1 MRSTRRGR
9 GLVTLL
15 LLLLASLAISA
26 CGAAPGTEEDEVSQ
40 AAKVEPIPGTH
51 MKQIVLEP
59 EAVERLGIRT
69 TAVRPWHERD
79 GGVGVQVPH
88 ASVFYAA
95 EGASFIYTN
104 PKPRTYVRQKVV
116 IDDIIRG
123 KAYLAKG
130 PPPGTTVVTEG
141 ASELLG
147 VETGV
152 EE

>member
-1 MRSTRRGR
+1 MSFTSRGR
-9 GLVTLL
+9 IAL

-26 CGAAPGTEEDEVSQ
+26 CGAAPGAEEEEGAST

-51 MKQIVLEP
+51 MKRIVLEP
-59 EAVERLGIRT
+59 EAVERLGVRT
-69 TAVRPWHERD
+69 AVVRPWHESD

-104 PKPRTYVRQKVV
+104 PKPRIYVRQKVV

-130 PPPGTTVVTEG
+130 PPPGTTVVTDG

>member
-1 MRSTRRGR
+1 M
-9 GLVTLL
+9 
-15 LLLLASLAISA
+15 LLASLAISA
-26 CGAAPGTEEDEVSQ
+26 CGAAPGTEEEEAPQ

-51 MKQIVLEP
+51 LKRIVLEP
-59 EAVERLGIRT
+59 EAVQRLGIRT
-69 TAVRPWHERD
+69 VVVKPWHESD

-88 ASVFYAA
+88 AAVFYAA

-104 PKPRTYVRQKVV
+104 PKPRTYIRQKVV

-123 KAYLAKG
+123 NAYLAKG
-130 PPPGTTVVTEG
+130 PPPGTTVVTDG

>member
-1 MRSTRRGR
+1 MRSTKSGR
-9 GLVTLL
+9 GLVALM
-15 LLLLASLAISA
+15 LLLASLAVSA
-26 CGAAPGTEEDEVSQ
+26 CGAAPGTADEASS

-59 EAVERLGIRT
+59 EAVQRLGIRT

-104 PKPRTYVRQKVV
+104 PEPRTYVRQKVV
-116 IDDIIRG
+116 IDDVIRG

>member
-1 MRSTRRGR
+1 MRSTNRGVVA
-9 GLVTLL
+9 LA
-15 LLLLASLAISA
+15 LLLASLAISA
-26 CGAAPGTEEDEVSQ
+26 CGAAPGTAEDEASS

-51 MKQIVLEP
+51 LKRIVLEP
-59 EAVERLGIRT
+59 AAVKRLGIRT
-69 TAVRPWHERD
+69 AVVRPWHERD
-79 GGVGVQVPH
+79 GGVGVRVPH

-104 PKPRTYVRQKVV
+104 PAPRTYVRKKVV
-116 IDDIIRG
+116 IDDVIRG

-130 PPPGTTVVTEG
+130 PPPGTTVVTDG

>member
-1 MRSTRRGR
+1 MRSTRRW
-9 GLVTLL
+9 
-15 LLLLASLAISA
+15 LLALSMLAAVLALSA
-26 CGAAPGTEEDEVSQ
+26 CGAAPGTEEEAPE

-51 MKQIVLEP
+51 MKKIVLEP
-59 EAVERLGIRT
+59 AALGRLGIRT
-69 TAVRPWHERD
+69 VEVRPWHEQD

-88 ASVFYAA
+88 AAVFYAA

-104 PKPRTYVRQKVV
+104 PAPRTYVRQKVV

-123 KAYLAKG
+123 TAYLAKG

-141 ASELLG
+141 APELLG